1 MNKMGARKKRTAEGR
16 EHPIGA
22 LLRGL
27 GGGGGGREDGGAG
40 GRSDEQL
47 SLCMGFVRV
56 IGEVST
62 FAKKTTTM
70 ARKRRGIGNPKWKM
84 NARLAFGFLG

>member
-1 MNKMGARKKRTAEGR
+1 MNLKAQKSMLARPR
-16 EHPIGA
+16 ERPSDGKVI
-22 LLRGL
+22 
-27 GGGGGGREDGGAG
+27 GGGRVVVGERAAAGEDGGAG
-40 GRSDEQL
+40 GRSDEQF

-70 ARKRRGIGNPKWKM
+70 VM
-84 NARLAFGFLG
+84 NECNFYFIYCVSLN